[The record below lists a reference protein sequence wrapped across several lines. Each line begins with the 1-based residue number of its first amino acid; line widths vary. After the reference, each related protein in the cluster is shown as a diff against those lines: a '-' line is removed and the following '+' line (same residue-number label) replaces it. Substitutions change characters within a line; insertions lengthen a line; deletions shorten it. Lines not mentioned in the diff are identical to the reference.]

1 MCEAPNPARDR
12 RRDGRAL
19 PHDVT
24 VKLSFMGRRGR
35 AWTPEPED
43 LPDGSSTGNGVCCPV
58 QEVRIARPTD
68 DWQVELREVGRAPAC
83 ALGFVYGL
91 L

>member
-1 MCEAPNPARDR
+1 MPDGRIGKPGEERPFRLCEVPNPARDR

-35 AWTPEPED
+35 AQTLEPED
-43 LPDGSSTGNGVCCPV
+43 LPDGLSTGNGVYRPV
-58 QEVRIARPTD
+58 HRGAHCTAN
-68 DWQVELREVGRAPAC
+68 GRLA
-83 ALGFVYGL
+83 GGIT
-91 L
+91 